1 LFVSGRWP
9 GIESGCGQLG
19 NEENMNDHTSD
30 IPQQEPHDSTGNPVA
45 PKKSRWKKI
54 IAVVLVV
61 IVLAT
66 IGVVLAVTLNT
77 HPDVVGSYK
86 GDDGREIN
94 LAKDGTFTD
103 ITMSPWTLSPRGL
116 GHYWVSGNRI
126 TIGYSEL
133 RPKVPT
139 TFTIEKSNRLVGYG
153 TAWVKQLVEPNRPSS
168 LVGTYVSGDGTSLIL
183 AKNGTAIEGEYAP
196 SATSLATY
204 GVWVAGNN
212 TITVT
217 SPDFQMNYTLHT
229 TYAINGKDLVG
240 EDKTLVKKSND
251 ALPPITK

>member
-45 PKKSRWKKI
+45 SKKSKRKKS

-61 IVLAT
+61 IVLVT
-66 IGVVLAVTLNT
+66 VGVVLAVTLNT

-86 GDDGREIN
+86 GDDGREII

-103 ITMSPWTLSPRGL
+103 ITKPVWGL
-116 GHYWVSGNRI
+116 TAKGPVHYWVNGNKI
-126 TIGYSEL
+126 TIGDSKS
-133 RPKVPT
+133 RPKGPPT
-139 TFTIEKSNRLVGYG
+139 FKVEGNNRLVGYG